1 MRGKKSPMIMGLIG
15 AMLLSTNAFAAVP
28 SDFSDF
34 PTDWSAPAMTHAV
47 QNGLLN
53 GSDGKILPKGLLTRA
68 QMATMVNRAFA
79 SSAKASLTSFTDMVP
94 GAWHYNEMAKAVQ
107 MGVFQGADG
116 KLSPD
121 DPITREQAFAVLARA
136 FGLADGRAAAL
147 NKFSD
152 GAQISSW
159 AKGAVAALVEQGYV
173 TGADGALNP
182 QSNITRAEFAQVMDA
197 LVAAYGDQGLKDQ
210 TVDGNLILRANG
222 TLENVTVKGDL
233 ILADGV
239 SAASLKNVT
248 VTGRLVVRGGTDG
261 VKLIKSTAKGGI
273 RLANPNGTP
282 KVTVDGK
289 AYIPTGLP
297 GSSNSGGGSPSGG
310 SSGGSSS
317 SSGGGSSSGGNSSTT
332 QGTIVKADKT
342 KVIATDAGTWLPLVF
357 ETGYNKG
364 NTTVTVDGKD
374 VTTYVTNV
382 TTEGTIAKLPLVGQP
397 GTVTLTSGGKTQTI
411 TIGTAPTSGSAVY
424 TGADY
429 LPDYYLGHTSLALW
443 DYYLTN
449 YDDEGNARVLP
460 KQTTFSTTPAKNE
473 HPSYSPVTKLNENN
487 TSGNVVIMFNYKNS
501 AAKDGDEEWF
511 DNIAD
516 TGALELVQ
524 YDQYKT
530 VLNNHLT
537 YTKDTTDHNG
547 KVGTLTIPFN
557 QDNFRN
563 NGRYYVRVAST
574 TADGKKSYALVPIH
588 VVNHDAPEFAVKE
601 TPESGRNLHFSV
613 KNMVYGIVDPIEEV
627 TLTKPDK
634 TTVTLNKIDDYFLF
648 SQDLFVLYNDTSAEN
663 GTNHL
668 DQKGT
673 YVLTI
678 KANGFQDATCKF
690 YVADGKEVETPV
702 TKAMRSYGIDVLSG
716 SSTSIGGSDSSSS
729 GGGYA
734 VSADLL
740 FDSDLLANALVL
752 EKVGAE
758 TSAASTVLDY
768 WKTSVIADSVFNT
781 GDTKYYTF
789 SNYISAVNTAQAE
802 GTMWIPFTSYHTD
815 AQATAS
821 QPRATKAVLEDGL
834 LGDLQDSSSSGKL
847 DYVKATVSSNQE
859 NSDVMLTFTGEKAED
874 YLNKIT
880 SQGLIYLNGDWR
892 ELDANYYTIKNNTIT
907 FQARCFKV
915 GSNTIQLKAAGYKV
929 QDVEVNYAKVNET
942 DLSLT
947 ATVDEETAGKVHI
960 VVNNSNGDFLK
971 NLKSITLTKGDEVD
985 VVLAKGVEGSNAV
998 YYVVAKDY
1006 KSVDLYNVT
1015 TPGQYTVNIKANYYE
1030 EAGLSAEFTVAGTV
1044 ELKPVPNAK
1053 PTGSISDN
1061 VYTLDFGNLG
1071 YNSWKSD
1078 ISVEVNGSSY
1088 KLNDFVYKLSMIN
1101 PDEFAWYDP
1110 SYNSSILNL
1119 GKSAFKN
1126 SGKNTVVI
1134 SASGYETLTLIVNG
1148 SDGSVV
1154 VNGGTTDP
1162 VTPPE
1167 TETKDAPTAAG
1178 VEKLD
1183 TDTYRVTFEGMDGT
1197 ALKAYLGNISSVKV
1211 GDNRYSK
1218 ASFWWNV
1225 NLSYKPDVVDSSSSI
1240 SDYDCLKLT
1249 TDGFS
1254 TEGNTVVTI
1263 KVDGYA
1269 DLIFTVSKEGKL
1281 VTDSNP
1287 GENPGG
1293 GNTGENPG
1301 GGEIAAP
1308 TVAPTIEYTQAT
1320 SGNYNSYYK
1329 LTFQGD
1335 DSAWINTITAVSV
1348 DGTSYT
1354 KKDSAG
1360 ELSFSQNYYLDA
1372 ENSIVGITLSSG
1384 TREVVFSVNEKTSL
1398 TLEISAP
1405 FLGTPSVTIKS
1416 TETPGSG
1423 ENGGSTGGNETPN
1436 PGAGENAVP
1445 TEVSIEKLTDT
1456 KSYRDYYALTF
1467 GSAYKEWV
1475 SSITAIKVGE
1485 TAYTKVDSTD
1495 ELNVQTYY
1503 LGDDGT
1509 MGIYLTGGF
1518 SDTTYQLTC
1527 ITEENT
1533 TITIVVVIPSLF
1545 SDTTL
1550 SATIQ

>member
-94 GAWHYNEMAKAVQ
+94 GVWHYDEMAKSVQ

-116 KLSPD
+116 KLSPN

-136 FGLADGRAAAL
+136 FGLADGKASSL
-147 NKFSD
+147 DKFSD
-152 GAQISSW
+152 GAQVSSW
-159 AKGAVAALVEQGYV
+159 ARGAVAALVEQGYV
-173 TGADGALNP
+173 SGADGALTP
-182 QSNITRAEFAQVMDA
+182 QSYITRAEFAQVMDA
-197 LVAAYGDQGLKDQ
+197 LVAAYGDQDLKDQ
-210 TVDGNLILRANG
+210 TVEGNLILRSNN

-261 VKLIKSTAKGGI
+261 VKLTKSTAKGGI
-273 RLANPNGTP
+273 QLANPNGTP
-282 KVTVDGK
+282 KLTVDGK
-289 AYIPTGLP
+289 AYAPNGTTNG
-297 GSSNSGGGSPSGG
+297 GASNSGGGSSSGG
-310 SSGGSSS
+310 SSGGSS

-357 ETGYNKG
+357 ETGYTKD
-364 NTTVTVDGKD
+364 NTTVTVDGQD
-374 VTTYVTNV
+374 VTAYVTNV
-382 TTEGTIAKLPLVGQP
+382 TTEGTVAKLPLVAEP
-397 GTVTLTSGGKTQTI
+397 GTVTLTSNGKTQTI
-411 TIGTAPTSGSAVY
+411 TIETAPTSGSAVY
-424 TGADY
+424 TEKTGY

-473 HPSYSPVTKLNENN
+473 HPSYSPVTKLNEDN

-501 AAKDGDEEWF
+501 AAKDGDKAWF
-511 DNIAD
+511 DNIAEE
-516 TGALELVQ
+516 GALELVQ

-537 YTKDTTDHNG
+537 YTKGTTDHNG
-547 KVGTLTIPFN
+547 TVGTLTIPFN
-557 QDNFRN
+557 QSNFTN

-574 TADGKKSYALVPIH
+574 TTDGKKSYALVPIH
-588 VVNHDAPEFAVKE
+588 VVNHDAPVFAVKE
-601 TPESGRNLHFSV
+601 TAESGRNLHFSV
-613 KNMVYGIVDPIEEV
+613 KNMVYGITDPIEEV

-634 TTVTLNKIDDYFLF
+634 KTVTLNKIDDYFLF
-648 SQDLFVLYNDTSAEN
+648 SQDLFVLYNDTTAEN

-716 SSTSIGGSDSSSS
+716 SSTSIGGGDSSSS

-768 WKTSVIADSVFNT
+768 WKSHTISDAVFNK
-781 GDTKYYTF
+781 GDTNYYPIGA
-789 SNYISAVNTAQAE
+789 YISAVNKAQTK
-802 GTMWIPFTSYHTD
+802 GTMWLSFASYRTD

-834 LGDLQDSSSSGKL
+834 LGDLQDSSTSGKL
-847 DYVKATVSSNQE
+847 DFVEAVVSNNQQGKE
-859 NSDVMLTFTGEKAED
+859 VVLTFSGNDATAYLTKIKED
-874 YLNKIT
+874 
-880 SQGLIYLNGDWR
+880 GLVYLNGDWR
-892 ELDANYYTIKNNTIT
+892 ELGTDKYNVDLTDKTIT
-907 FQARCFKV
+907 FDANCFTMGK
-915 GSNTIQLKAAGYKV
+915 NTIRLKAAGYKV
-929 QDVEVNYAKVNET
+929 QDVEVNYTKVNET
-942 DLSLT
+942 GLSLD
-947 ATVDEETAGKVHI
+947 ATVDTETAGKVHI
-960 VVNNSNGDFLK
+960 VINGSNGDFLK
-971 NLKSITLTKGDEVD
+971 NLNAITLDDRNVW
-985 VVLAKGVEGSNAV
+985 LKGVSSADDV
-998 YYVVAKDY
+998 YYVVAEDY

-1015 TPGQYTVNIKANYYE
+1015 TPGRYTVNIKANYYE

-1134 SASGYETLTLIVNG
+1134 SASGYEPLTLIVNG

-1269 DLIFTVSKEGKL
+1269 DLIFTVSKDGKL
-1281 VTDSNP
+1281 VTDGDSSKLSPPAVSSAEKKKESFGDNYTRISFVGDDSTIATYLALIETNHVTVNGEAIEKTSSFWNSTKKFKLSNHP
-1287 GENPGG
+1287 TYGG
-1293 GNTGENPG
+1293 KNIYLDITEDSFS
-1301 GGEIAAP
+1301 
-1308 TVAPTIEYTQAT
+1308 T
-1320 SGNYNSYYK
+1320 SGNS
-1329 LTFQGD
+1329 TVV
-1335 DSAWINTITAVSV
+1335 ISV
-1348 DGTSYT
+1348 DGYN
-1354 KKDSAG
+1354 D
-1360 ELSFSQNYYLDA
+1360 LSFTIDA
-1372 ENSIVGITLSSG
+1372 QGNL
-1384 TREVVFSVNEKTSL
+1384 
-1398 TLEISAP
+1398 
-1405 FLGTPSVTIKS
+1405 VT
-1416 TETPGSG
+1416 E
-1423 ENGGSTGGNETPN
+1423 
-1436 PGAGENAVP
+1436 
-1445 TEVSIEKLTDT
+1445 
-1456 KSYRDYYALTF
+1456 
-1467 GSAYKEWV
+1467 
-1475 SSITAIKVGE
+1475 
-1485 TAYTKVDSTD
+1485 
-1495 ELNVQTYY
+1495 
-1503 LGDDGT
+1503 
-1509 MGIYLTGGF
+1509 
-1518 SDTTYQLTC
+1518 
-1527 ITEENT
+1527 
-1533 TITIVVVIPSLF
+1533 
-1545 SDTTL
+1545 
-1550 SATIQ
+1550 

>member
-79 SSAKASLTSFTDMVP
+79 SSAKASLTGFTDMVP
-94 GAWHYNEMAKAVQ
+94 GVWHYDEMAKAVR
-107 MGVFQGADG
+107 MGAFQGADG
-116 KLSPD
+116 KLSPN

-136 FGLADGRAAAL
+136 FGLADGKASSL
-147 NKFSD
+147 DKFSD
-152 GAQISSW
+152 GTQVSSW
-159 AKGAVAALVEQGYV
+159 ARGAVAALVEQGYV

-182 QSNITRAEFAQVMDA
+182 QSYITRAEFAQVMDA
-197 LVAAYGDQGLKDQ
+197 LVAAYGDQDLKDQ
-210 TVDGNLILRANG
+210 TVEGNLILRTNS

-261 VKLIKSTAKGGI
+261 VKLTKSTAKGGI
-273 RLANPNGTP
+273 QLANPNGTP

-289 AYIPTGLP
+289 AYNPNGTTNG
-297 GSSNSGGGSPSGG
+297 GASNSGGGSSSGG
-310 SSGGSSS
+310 SSGGGS
-317 SSGGGSSSGGNSSTT
+317 SSGGSSSSGGNSSTT
-332 QGTIVKADKT
+332 QGAIVDAEKAKKT
-342 KVIATDAGTWLPLVF
+342 IATDAGTWLPLVF
-357 ETGYNKG
+357 QDGYTSEG
-364 NTTVTVDGKD
+364 TTVTVDGQD
-374 VTTYVTNV
+374 VTKYVTNV
-382 TTEGTIAKLPLVGQP
+382 TTEGTVAKLPLVAQP
-397 GTVTLTSGGKTQTI
+397 GTVTVTSNGKTQTI
-411 TIGTAPTSGSAVY
+411 TIGTAPADGKSAVY
-424 TGADY
+424 QEKTGY

-449 YDDEGNARVLP
+449 YDDQGNARVLP

-473 HPSYSPVTKLNENN
+473 HPSYSPVTKLNEDN
-487 TSGNVVIMFNYKNS
+487 TSGNVVIMFNYTNS
-501 AAKDGDEEWF
+501 AAKDGDKAWF
-511 DNIAD
+511 DNIAEK
-516 TGALELVQ
+516 GALELVQ

-537 YTKDTTDHNG
+537 YTKGTTNHG
-547 KVGTLTIPFN
+547 GTVGTLTIPFN
-557 QDNFRN
+557 QDNFRT

-574 TADGKKSYALVPIH
+574 TTDGKKSYALVPIH
-588 VVNHDAPEFAVKE
+588 VVNHDAPVFAVKE

-613 KNMVYGIVDPIEEV
+613 KNMVYGITDPIEEV

-648 SQDLFVLYNDTSAEN
+648 SQDLFVLYNDTTATN
-663 GTNHL
+663 GKNHL

-673 YVLTI
+673 YVLTV
-678 KANGFQDATCKF
+678 KATGFQDAVCTF
-690 YVADGKEVETPV
+690 NVNDGEEVETPAA
-702 TKAMRSYGIDVLSG
+702 KAMRSYGIDVISG
-716 SSTSIGGSDSSSS
+716 ASTNIGGSDSSSS

-789 SNYISAVNTAQAE
+789 SNYISEVNKAQTK
-802 GTMWIPFTSYHTD
+802 GTMWLSFASYRTD

-834 LGDLQDSSSSGKL
+834 LGDLQDSSTSGKL
-847 DYVKATVSSNQE
+847 DFVEAVVSNNQQGK
-859 NSDVMLTFTGEKAED
+859 DVVLTFSGDDATAYLSKIKED
-874 YLNKIT
+874 
-880 SQGLIYLNGDWR
+880 GLVYLNGDWR
-892 ELDANYYTIKNNTIT
+892 ELGTDKYNVNLTYKTIT
-907 FQARCFKV
+907 FDANCFTIGK
-915 GSNTIQLKAAGYKV
+915 NTIRLKSAGYTV
-929 QDVEVNYAKVNET
+929 QDVEVNYTKVNET

-947 ATVDEETAGKVHI
+947 ATVDTETAGKVHI
-960 VVNNSNGDFLK
+960 VINGSKGDFLK
-971 NLKSITLTKGDEVD
+971 NLNSITLGERNVWP
-985 VVLAKGVEGSNAV
+985 KGVSSADDV
-998 YYVVAKDY
+998 YYVVAEDY

-1044 ELKPVPNAK
+1044 ALKPVPNAK

-1088 KLNDFVYKLSMIN
+1088 KLNNFVYQLSMIKS
-1101 PDEFAWYDP
+1101 DEFAWYDP

-1126 SGKNTVVI
+1126 SGENTVVI

-1225 NLSYKPDVVDSSSSI
+1225 KLSYKPDVVDSSSSI

-1269 DLIFTVSKEGKL
+1269 DLIFTVSKDGKL
-1281 VTDSNP
+1281 VTDGDSSKLSPPAVSSAEKKKESFGDNYTRISFVGDDSTIATYLALIETNHVTVNGEASEKTSSFWNSTKKFKLSNHP
-1287 GENPGG
+1287 TYGG
-1293 GNTGENPG
+1293 KNIYLDITEDSFS
-1301 GGEIAAP
+1301 
-1308 TVAPTIEYTQAT
+1308 T
-1320 SGNYNSYYK
+1320 SGNS
-1329 LTFQGD
+1329 TVV
-1335 DSAWINTITAVSV
+1335 ISV
-1348 DGTSYT
+1348 DGYN
-1354 KKDSAG
+1354 D
-1360 ELSFSQNYYLDA
+1360 LSFTIDA
-1372 ENSIVGITLSSG
+1372 QGNL
-1384 TREVVFSVNEKTSL
+1384 
-1398 TLEISAP
+1398 
-1405 FLGTPSVTIKS
+1405 VT
-1416 TETPGSG
+1416 E
-1423 ENGGSTGGNETPN
+1423 
-1436 PGAGENAVP
+1436 
-1445 TEVSIEKLTDT
+1445 
-1456 KSYRDYYALTF
+1456 
-1467 GSAYKEWV
+1467 
-1475 SSITAIKVGE
+1475 
-1485 TAYTKVDSTD
+1485 
-1495 ELNVQTYY
+1495 
-1503 LGDDGT
+1503 
-1509 MGIYLTGGF
+1509 
-1518 SDTTYQLTC
+1518 
-1527 ITEENT
+1527 
-1533 TITIVVVIPSLF
+1533 
-1545 SDTTL
+1545 
-1550 SATIQ
+1550 

>member
-1 MRGKKSPMIMGLIG
+1 MIMGLIG
-15 AMLLSTNAFAAVP
+15 AMLLSTSAFAAVP

-68 QMATMVNRAFA
+68 QMATMINRAFA

-94 GAWHYNEMAKAVQ
+94 GVWHYDEMAKSVQ
-107 MGVFQGADG
+107 MGAFQGADG
-116 KLSPD
+116 KLNPN

-136 FGLADGRAAAL
+136 FGLADGKASSL
-147 NKFSD
+147 DKFSD
-152 GAQISSW
+152 GAQVSSW
-159 AKGAVAALVEQGYV
+159 ARGAVAALVEQGYV

-182 QSNITRAEFAQVMDA
+182 QSYITRAEFAQVMDA
-197 LVAAYGDQGLKDQ
+197 LVAAYADQDMKDQ
-210 TVDGNLILRANG
+210 TVEGNLILRTNS

-261 VKLIKSTAKGGI
+261 VKLTKSTAKGGI
-273 RLANPNGTP
+273 QLANPNGTP
-282 KVTVDGK
+282 KLTIDGK
-289 AYIPTGLP
+289 AYDPNSTTNG
-297 GSSNSGGGSPSGG
+297 GASNSGGGSSSGG

-317 SSGGGSSSGGNSSTT
+317 SSGGGSSSGGNSST

-342 KVIATDAGTWLPLVF
+342 KVITTDAGTWLPLVF
-357 ETGYNKG
+357 ETGYTKD
-364 NTTVTVDGKD
+364 NTTVTVDGQN
-374 VTTYVTNV
+374 VTAYVTNV

-397 GTVTLTSGGKTQTI
+397 GTVTLTSNGKTQTI

-473 HPSYSPVTKLNENN
+473 HPSYSPVTKLNEDN

-501 AAKDGDEEWF
+501 AAKDGDEAWF

-537 YTKDTTDHNG
+537 YTKGTTDHNG
-547 KVGTLTIPFN
+547 TVGTLTIPFN

-574 TADGKKSYALVPIH
+574 TTDGKKSYALVPIH
-588 VVNHDAPEFAVKE
+588 VVNHDAPTFAVQE
-601 TPESGRNLHFSV
+601 TPASGRNLHFSV
-613 KNMVYGIVDPIEEV
+613 KNMVYGITDPIEEV

-634 TTVTLNKIDDYFLF
+634 TKVTLNKIDDYYLI
-648 SQDLFVLYNDTSAEN
+648 SQNLFVLYNDTTATN
-663 GTNHL
+663 GKNHL
-668 DQKGT
+668 DQKGV
-673 YVLTI
+673 YVLTV
-678 KANGFQDATCKF
+678 KANGFQDAVCTF
-690 YVADGKEVETPV
+690 NVNDGKEVETPAA
-702 TKAMRSYGIDVLSG
+702 KAMRSYGIDVISG
-716 SSTSIGGSDSSSS
+716 ASTNIGGSDSSSS

-734 VSADLL
+734 ISADLL

-768 WKTSVIADSVFNT
+768 WKSHVVSDAVFDK
-781 GDTKYYTF
+781 GDTHYYPIGA
-789 SNYISAVNTAQAE
+789 YISAVNTAQTK
-802 GTMWIPFTSYHTD
+802 GTMWIPFASYRTD

-834 LGDLQDSSSSGKL
+834 LGDILDSDVSGKL
-847 DYVKATVSSNQE
+847 DYVKATVSGNQE

-874 YLNKIT
+874 YLNKIA

-985 VVLAKGVEGSNAV
+985 VVWAKDVEGSDAV
-998 YYVVAKDY
+998 YYVVADNY
-1006 KSVDLYNVT
+1006 KSVDLYNVK
-1015 TPGQYTVNIKANYYE
+1015 PGTYTVSIEANYYE
-1030 EAGLSAEFTVAGTV
+1030 SALTANFTVASSGDV
-1044 ELKPVPNAK
+1044 ELKPVPDSEPDVSRATNK
-1053 PTGSISDN
+1053 NYQLTFSTDDS
-1061 VYTLDFGNLG
+1061 
-1071 YNSWKSD
+1071 SWRDSTT
-1078 ISVEVNGSSY
+1078 ITVNGVSY
-1088 KLNDFVYKLSMIN
+1088 
-1101 PDEFAWYDP
+1101 
-1110 SYNSSILNL
+1110 
-1119 GKSAFKN
+1119 GKASGTVSENQFKWVMGGYGYYLELDKTAFHTDTV
-1126 SGKNTVVI
+1126 STVVI
-1134 SASGYETLTLIVNG
+1134 TADGYQPLTLKIKSDGTLDYGENKAAPTVSTIQSETKENYYPGNITYYKVTLTPGEGYTAQEYLNRASKFTVTVGSKTYQWKTSLSSSWDNNGFTVMDGTLALAKDDGFSSTGNTTVTVEVPGYETLTF
-1148 SDGSVV
+1148 V
-1154 VNGGTTDP
+1154 VN
-1162 VTPPE
+1162 
-1167 TETKDAPTAAG
+1167 KD
-1178 VEKLD
+1178 
-1183 TDTYRVTFEGMDGT
+1183 
-1197 ALKAYLGNISSVKV
+1197 GN
-1211 GDNRYSK
+1211 
-1218 ASFWWNV
+1218 
-1225 NLSYKPDVVDSSSSI
+1225 
-1240 SDYDCLKLT
+1240 
-1249 TDGFS
+1249 
-1254 TEGNTVVTI
+1254 
-1263 KVDGYA
+1263 
-1269 DLIFTVSKEGKL
+1269 L
-1281 VTDSNP
+1281 VTGGNP

-1301 GGEIAAP
+1301 EGEIVAP

-1354 KKDSAG
+1354 KKDSSG

-1372 ENSIVGITLSSG
+1372 ENSIVGITLSSD
-1384 TREVVFSVNEKTSL
+1384 THEVVFSVNEKTSL

-1416 TETPGSG
+1416 TEAPGSG

>member
-94 GAWHYNEMAKAVQ
+94 GVWHYDEMAKSVR

-116 KLSPD
+116 KLSPN

-136 FGLADGRAAAL
+136 FGLADGKASSL
-147 NKFSD
+147 DKFSD
-152 GAQISSW
+152 GAQVSSW
-159 AKGAVAALVEQGYV
+159 ARGAVAALVEQGYV

-182 QSNITRAEFAQVMDA
+182 KSYITRAEFAQVMDA
-197 LVAAYGDQGLKDQ
+197 LVAAYGDQDLKDQ
-210 TVDGNLILRANG
+210 TVEGNLILRSNS

-261 VKLIKSTAKGGI
+261 VKLTKSTAKDGI
-273 RLANPNGTP
+273 QLANPNGTP
-282 KVTVDGK
+282 KLTIDGK
-289 AYIPTGLP
+289 AYAPNGTTNG
-297 GSSNSGGGSPSGG
+297 GASNSGGGSSSGG
-310 SSGGSSS
+310 SSGGGSS

-342 KVIATDAGTWLPLVF
+342 KVITTDAGTWLPLVF
-357 ETGYNKG
+357 ETGYTKD
-364 NTTVTVDGKD
+364 NTTVTVDGQN
-374 VTTYVTNV
+374 VTAYVTNV
-382 TTEGTIAKLPLVGQP
+382 TTEGTIAKLPLVAQP
-397 GTVTLTSGGKTQTI
+397 GTVTLTSNGKTQTI

-473 HPSYSPVTKLNENN
+473 HPSYSPVTKLNEDN

-511 DNIAD
+511 NNIAD

-524 YDQYKT
+524 YDQYKK

-537 YTKDTTDHNG
+537 YTKGTTDHNG
-547 KVGTLTIPFN
+547 TVGTLTIPFN
-557 QDNFRN
+557 QSNFTN

-574 TADGKKSYALVPIH
+574 TTDGKKSYALVPIH
-588 VVNHDAPEFAVKE
+588 VVNHDAPVFAVKE

-613 KNMVYGIVDPIEEV
+613 KNMVYGITDPIEEV

-634 TTVTLNKIDDYFLF
+634 KTVTLNKIDDYFLF
-648 SQDLFVLYNDTSAEN
+648 SQDLFVLYNDTTAEN

-668 DQKGT
+668 NQKGT
-673 YVLTI
+673 YVLTV

-702 TKAMRSYGIDVLSG
+702 TKAMRSYSIDVLSG
-716 SSTSIGGSDSSSS
+716 SSTSI

-789 SNYISAVNTAQAE
+789 RNYISAVNTAQAE
-802 GTMWIPFTSYHTD
+802 GTMWIPFTSYRAD

-834 LGDLQDSSSSGKL
+834 LGDLQDSSTSGKL
-847 DYVKATVSSNQE
+847 DFVEAVVSNNQQGK
-859 NSDVMLTFTGEKAED
+859 NVVLTFSGNDATAYLTKIKED
-874 YLNKIT
+874 
-880 SQGLIYLNGDWR
+880 GLVYLNGDWR
-892 ELDANYYTIKNNTIT
+892 ELGTDKYNVNLTYKTIT
-907 FQARCFKV
+907 FDANCFTIGK
-915 GSNTIQLKAAGYKV
+915 NTIRLKAAGYKV
-929 QDVEVNYAKVNET
+929 QDVEVNYTKVNET
-942 DLSLT
+942 GLSLD
-947 ATVDEETAGKVHI
+947 ATVDTETAGKVHI
-960 VVNNSNGDFLK
+960 VINGSNGDFLK
-971 NLKSITLTKGDEVD
+971 NLNAITLDDRNVW
-985 VVLAKGVEGSNAV
+985 LKGVSSADDV
-998 YYVVAKDY
+998 YYVVAEDY

-1015 TPGQYTVNIKANYYE
+1015 TPGQYTVNIKADYYD
-1030 EAGLSAEFTVAGTV
+1030 EAGLSAGFTVAGTV

-1088 KLNDFVYKLSMIN
+1088 KLNNFVYQLSMIKS
-1101 PDEFAWYDP
+1101 DEFAWYDP

-1126 SGKNTVVI
+1126 SGENTVVI
-1134 SASGYETLTLIVNG
+1134 SASGYQTLTLIVNG

-1183 TDTYRVTFEGMDGT
+1183 TDTYRVTFEGMDST

-1225 NLSYKPDVVDSSSSI
+1225 KLSYKPDVVDSSSSI

-1269 DLIFTVSKEGKL
+1269 DLIFTVSKDGKL
-1281 VTDSNP
+1281 VTDGDSSKLSPPAVSSAEKKKESFGDNYTRISFVGDDSTIATYLALIETNHVTVNGEAIEKTSSFWNSTKKFKLSNHP
-1287 GENPGG
+1287 TYGG
-1293 GNTGENPG
+1293 KNIYLDITEDSFS
-1301 GGEIAAP
+1301 
-1308 TVAPTIEYTQAT
+1308 T
-1320 SGNYNSYYK
+1320 SGNS
-1329 LTFQGD
+1329 TVV
-1335 DSAWINTITAVSV
+1335 ISV
-1348 DGTSYT
+1348 DGYN
-1354 KKDSAG
+1354 D
-1360 ELSFSQNYYLDA
+1360 LSFTIDA
-1372 ENSIVGITLSSG
+1372 QGNL
-1384 TREVVFSVNEKTSL
+1384 
-1398 TLEISAP
+1398 
-1405 FLGTPSVTIKS
+1405 VT
-1416 TETPGSG
+1416 E
-1423 ENGGSTGGNETPN
+1423 
-1436 PGAGENAVP
+1436 
-1445 TEVSIEKLTDT
+1445 
-1456 KSYRDYYALTF
+1456 
-1467 GSAYKEWV
+1467 
-1475 SSITAIKVGE
+1475 
-1485 TAYTKVDSTD
+1485 
-1495 ELNVQTYY
+1495 
-1503 LGDDGT
+1503 
-1509 MGIYLTGGF
+1509 
-1518 SDTTYQLTC
+1518 
-1527 ITEENT
+1527 
-1533 TITIVVVIPSLF
+1533 
-1545 SDTTL
+1545 
-1550 SATIQ
+1550 

>member
-94 GAWHYNEMAKAVQ
+94 GVWHYDEMAKSVQ

-116 KLSPD
+116 KLNPN

-136 FGLADGRAAAL
+136 FGLADGKASSL
-147 NKFSD
+147 DKFSD
-152 GAQISSW
+152 GAQVSSW

-173 TGADGALNP
+173 TGANGALNP
-182 QSNITRAEFAQVMDA
+182 QSYITRAEFAQVMDA
-197 LVAAYGDQGLKDQ
+197 LVAAYGDQDLKDQ
-210 TVDGNLILRANG
+210 TVEGNLILRTNS

-239 SAASLKNVT
+239 SAARLKNVT

-261 VKLIKSTAKGGI
+261 VKLTKSTAKGGI
-273 RLANPNGTP
+273 QLANPNGTP

-289 AYIPTGLP
+289 AYIPTGIP
-297 GSSNSGGGSPSGG
+297 GGSNSGGGS
-310 SSGGSSS
+310 SSGG

-332 QGTIVKADKT
+332 QDTIVKANKT
-342 KVIATDAGTWLPLVF
+342 EVIATDAGTWLPLVF
-357 ETGYNKG
+357 KTGYTKD

-382 TTEGTIAKLPLVGQP
+382 TTEGTIAKLPLVAKP

-473 HPSYSPVTKLNENN
+473 HPSYSPVAKLDENDA
-487 TSGNVVIMFNYKNS
+487 GNVIIMFNYENS
-501 AAKDGDEEWF
+501 AAKDGDKAWF
-511 DNIAD
+511 DGIAKE
-516 TGALELVQ
+516 GALELVQ

-537 YTKDTTDHNG
+537 YTKGTTNHG
-547 KVGTLTIPFN
+547 GTVGTLTIPFN
-557 QDNFRN
+557 QDNFRT

-574 TADGKKSYALVPIH
+574 TTDGKKSYALVPIH
-588 VVNHDAPEFAVKE
+588 VVNHDAPVFAVKE

-613 KNMVYGIVDPIEEV
+613 KNMVYGITDPIEEV

-648 SQDLFVLYNDTSAEN
+648 SQDLFVLYNDTTATN
-663 GTNHL
+663 GKNHL

-673 YVLTI
+673 YVLTV
-678 KANGFQDATCKF
+678 KATGFQDAVCTF
-690 YVADGKEVETPV
+690 NVNDGEEVETPAA
-702 TKAMRSYGIDVLSG
+702 KAMRSYGIDVISG
-716 SSTSIGGSDSSSS
+716 ASTNIGGSDSSSS

-789 SNYISAVNTAQAE
+789 SNYISEVNKAQTK
-802 GTMWIPFTSYHTD
+802 GTMWLSFASYRTD

-834 LGDLQDSSSSGKL
+834 LGDLQDSSISGKL
-847 DYVKATVSSNQE
+847 DAITPTITGNTQG
-859 NSDVMLTFTGEKAED
+859 SDVVLTFTGDNAEA
-874 YLNKIT
+874 YLTKI
-880 SQGLIYLNGDWR
+880 QNVYLNGDWR
-892 ELDANYYTIKNNTIT
+892 ELGKDRYTVDLEHKTIT
-907 FQARCFKV
+907 FQAKCFAIGK
-915 GSNTIQLKAAGYKV
+915 NTIRFKSAGYKV
-929 QDVEVNYAKVNET
+929 QDVTVNYAKVNET

-947 ATVDEETAGKVHI
+947 ATVDENTAGKVHI
-960 VVNNSNGDFLK
+960 EITNSDGDFLK
-971 NLKSITLTKGDEVD
+971 NLKSITLTKDGETDTVWT
-985 VVLAKGVEGSNAV
+985 KGAEGSDAV
-998 YYVVAKDY
+998 YYVLAADH

-1015 TPGQYTVNIKANYYE
+1015 TPGQYTVNIKANYYD

-1088 KLNDFVYKLSMIN
+1088 KLNNFVYQLSMIKS
-1101 PDEFAWYDP
+1101 DEFAWYDP

-1126 SGKNTVVI
+1126 SGENTVVI
-1134 SASGYETLTLIVNG
+1134 SASGYKTLTLIVNG

-1167 TETKDAPTAAG
+1167 TETKDAPTVAG

-1183 TDTYRVTFEGMDGT
+1183 RDTYRVTFEGMDST

-1225 NLSYKPDVVDSSSSI
+1225 ELSYKPDVVDSSSSI

-1269 DLIFTVSKEGKL
+1269 DLIFTVSKDGKL
-1281 VTDSNP
+1281 VTDGDSSKLSPPAVSSAEKKKESFGDNYTRISFVGDDSTIATYLALIETNHVTVNGEAIEKTSSFWNSTKKFKLSNHP
-1287 GENPGG
+1287 TYGG
-1293 GNTGENPG
+1293 KNIYLDITEDSFS
-1301 GGEIAAP
+1301 
-1308 TVAPTIEYTQAT
+1308 T
-1320 SGNYNSYYK
+1320 SGNS
-1329 LTFQGD
+1329 TVV
-1335 DSAWINTITAVSV
+1335 ISV
-1348 DGTSYT
+1348 DGYN
-1354 KKDSAG
+1354 D
-1360 ELSFSQNYYLDA
+1360 LSFTIDA
-1372 ENSIVGITLSSG
+1372 QGNL
-1384 TREVVFSVNEKTSL
+1384 
-1398 TLEISAP
+1398 
-1405 FLGTPSVTIKS
+1405 VT
-1416 TETPGSG
+1416 E
-1423 ENGGSTGGNETPN
+1423 
-1436 PGAGENAVP
+1436 
-1445 TEVSIEKLTDT
+1445 
-1456 KSYRDYYALTF
+1456 
-1467 GSAYKEWV
+1467 
-1475 SSITAIKVGE
+1475 
-1485 TAYTKVDSTD
+1485 
-1495 ELNVQTYY
+1495 
-1503 LGDDGT
+1503 
-1509 MGIYLTGGF
+1509 
-1518 SDTTYQLTC
+1518 
-1527 ITEENT
+1527 
-1533 TITIVVVIPSLF
+1533 
-1545 SDTTL
+1545 
-1550 SATIQ
+1550 

>member
-1 MRGKKSPMIMGLIG
+1 MRGKKNPMIMGLIG

-94 GAWHYNEMAKAVQ
+94 GVWHYDEMAKSVQ
-107 MGVFQGADG
+107 MGAFQGADG
-116 KLSPD
+116 KLNPN

-136 FGLADGRAAAL
+136 FGLADGKASSL
-147 NKFSD
+147 DKFSD
-152 GAQISSW
+152 GAQVSSW
-159 AKGAVAALVEQGYV
+159 ARGAVAALVEQGYV

-182 QSNITRAEFAQVMDA
+182 QSYITRAEFAQVMDA
-197 LVAAYGDQGLKDQ
+197 LVAAYGDQDLKDQ
-210 TVDGNLILRANG
+210 TVEGNLILRTNS

-261 VKLIKSTAKGGI
+261 VKLTKSTAKGGI
-273 RLANPNGTP
+273 QLANPNGTP
-282 KVTVDGK
+282 KLTIDGK
-289 AYIPTGLP
+289 AYDPNGTTNG
-297 GSSNSGGGSPSGG
+297 GASNSGGGSSSGG
-310 SSGGSSS
+310 SSGGSS

-342 KVIATDAGTWLPLVF
+342 KVITTDAGTWLPLVF

-397 GTVTLTSGGKTQTI
+397 GTVTLTSNGKTQTI

-424 TGADY
+424 TEKTGY

-473 HPSYSPVTKLNENN
+473 HPSYSPVTKLNEDN

-511 DNIAD
+511 NNIAD

-524 YDQYKT
+524 YDQYKK

-537 YTKDTTDHNG
+537 YTKGTTDHNG
-547 KVGTLTIPFN
+547 TVGTLTIPFN
-557 QDNFRN
+557 QSNFTN

-574 TADGKKSYALVPIH
+574 TTDGKKSYALVPIH
-588 VVNHDAPEFAVKE
+588 VVNHDAPVFAVKE

-613 KNMVYGIVDPIEEV
+613 KNMVYGITDPIEEV

-634 TTVTLNKIDDYFLF
+634 KTVTLNKIDDYFLF
-648 SQDLFVLYNDTSAEN
+648 SQDLFVLYNDTTAEN

-702 TKAMRSYGIDVLSG
+702 TKAMRSYGIDVISG
-716 SSTSIGGSDSSSS
+716 ASTNIGGSDSSSS

-789 SNYISAVNTAQAE
+789 SNYISAVTTARAE
-802 GTMWIPFTSYHTD
+802 GTMWLSFASYRTD

-834 LGDLQDSSSSGKL
+834 LGDLQDSSISGKL
-847 DYVKATVSSNQE
+847 DFVKAVVSNNQQGKE
-859 NSDVMLTFTGEKAED
+859 VVLTFSGNDATAYLTKIKED
-874 YLNKIT
+874 
-880 SQGLIYLNGDWR
+880 GLVYLNGDWR
-892 ELDANYYTIKNNTIT
+892 ELGTDKYNVNLTYKTIT
-907 FQARCFKV
+907 FDANCFTIGK
-915 GSNTIQLKAAGYKV
+915 NTIRLKAAGYKV
-929 QDVEVNYAKVNET
+929 QDVEVNYTKVNET
-942 DLSLT
+942 GLSLD
-947 ATVDEETAGKVHI
+947 ATVDTETAGKVHI
-960 VVNNSNGDFLK
+960 VINGSNGDFLK
-971 NLKSITLTKGDEVD
+971 NLNAITLDDRNVW
-985 VVLAKGVEGSNAV
+985 LKGVSSADDV
-998 YYVVAKDY
+998 YYVVAEDY

-1015 TPGQYTVNIKANYYE
+1015 TPGQYTVNIKADYYD
-1030 EAGLSAEFTVAGTV
+1030 EAGLSAGFTVAGTV

-1088 KLNDFVYKLSMIN
+1088 KLNNFVYQLSMIKS
-1101 PDEFAWYDP
+1101 DEFAWYDP

-1126 SGKNTVVI
+1126 SGENTVVI

-1225 NLSYKPDVVDSSSSI
+1225 KLSYKPDVVDSSSSI

-1269 DLIFTVSKEGKL
+1269 DLIFTVSKDGKL
-1281 VTDSNP
+1281 VTDGDSSKLSPPAVSSAEKKKESFGDNYTRISFVGDDSTIATYLALIETNHVTVNGEAIEKTSSFWNSTKKFKLSNHP
-1287 GENPGG
+1287 TYGG
-1293 GNTGENPG
+1293 KNIYLDITEDSFS
-1301 GGEIAAP
+1301 
-1308 TVAPTIEYTQAT
+1308 T
-1320 SGNYNSYYK
+1320 SGNS
-1329 LTFQGD
+1329 TVV
-1335 DSAWINTITAVSV
+1335 ISV
-1348 DGTSYT
+1348 DGYN
-1354 KKDSAG
+1354 D
-1360 ELSFSQNYYLDA
+1360 LSFTIDA
-1372 ENSIVGITLSSG
+1372 QGNL
-1384 TREVVFSVNEKTSL
+1384 
-1398 TLEISAP
+1398 
-1405 FLGTPSVTIKS
+1405 VT
-1416 TETPGSG
+1416 E
-1423 ENGGSTGGNETPN
+1423 
-1436 PGAGENAVP
+1436 
-1445 TEVSIEKLTDT
+1445 
-1456 KSYRDYYALTF
+1456 
-1467 GSAYKEWV
+1467 
-1475 SSITAIKVGE
+1475 
-1485 TAYTKVDSTD
+1485 
-1495 ELNVQTYY
+1495 
-1503 LGDDGT
+1503 
-1509 MGIYLTGGF
+1509 
-1518 SDTTYQLTC
+1518 
-1527 ITEENT
+1527 
-1533 TITIVVVIPSLF
+1533 
-1545 SDTTL
+1545 
-1550 SATIQ
+1550 

>member
-94 GAWHYNEMAKAVQ
+94 GVWHYDEMAKSVR

-116 KLSPD
+116 KLNPN

-136 FGLADGRAAAL
+136 FGLADGSAAAL

-152 GAQISSW
+152 GAQVSSW

-173 TGADGALNP
+173 SGADGALNP
-182 QSNITRAEFAQVMDA
+182 QSYITRAEFAQVMDA
-197 LVAAYGDQGLKDQ
+197 LVAAYSDQDLKDQ
-210 TVDGNLILRANG
+210 TVEGNLILRTNS

-261 VKLIKSTAKGGI
+261 VKLTKSTAKGGI
-273 RLANPNGTP
+273 QLANPNGTP

-289 AYIPTGLP
+289 AYNPNGTTNG
-297 GSSNSGGGSPSGG
+297 GASNSGGG
-310 SSGGSSS
+310 SS

-357 ETGYNKG
+357 ETGYTKD
-364 NTTVTVDGKD
+364 NTTVTADGQN
-374 VTTYVTNV
+374 VTAYVTNV
-382 TTEGTIAKLPLVGQP
+382 TTEGTIAKLPLVAQP
-397 GTVTLTSGGKTQTI
+397 GTVTLTSNGKTQTI

-473 HPSYSPVTKLNENN
+473 HPSYSPVTKLNEDN

-537 YTKDTTDHNG
+537 YTKGTTDHNG
-547 KVGTLTIPFN
+547 TVGTLTIPFN

-574 TADGKKSYALVPIH
+574 TTDGKKSYAMVPIH

-613 KNMVYGIVDPIEEV
+613 KNMVYGITDPIEEV

-648 SQDLFVLYNDTSAEN
+648 SQDLFVLYNDTTAEN

-668 DQKGT
+668 NQKGT

-834 LGDLQDSSSSGKL
+834 LGDIQDSSISGKL
-847 DYVKATVSSNQE
+847 DFVKAVVSNNQQGK
-859 NSDVMLTFTGEKAED
+859 NVVLTFSGNDATD
-874 YLNKIT
+874 YLTKIKED
-880 SQGLIYLNGDWR
+880 GLVYLNGDWR
-892 ELDANYYTIKNNTIT
+892 ELGTDKYNVDLTDKTIT
-907 FQARCFKV
+907 FNANCFTMGK
-915 GSNTIQLKAAGYKV
+915 NTIRLKAAGYKV
-929 QDVEVNYAKVNET
+929 QDVEVNYTKVNET
-942 DLSLT
+942 DLSLK
-947 ATVDEETAGKVHI
+947 ATVDTETAGKVHI
-960 VVNNSNGDFLK
+960 VINGSKGDFLK
-971 NLKSITLTKGDEVD
+971 NLNAITLGDRNVWP
-985 VVLAKGVEGSNAV
+985 KGVSSADDV
-998 YYVVAKDY
+998 YYVVAEDY
-1006 KSVDLYNVT
+1006 KSVDLYHVK
-1015 TPGQYTVNIKANYYE
+1015 PGTYTVSIKANYYE
-1030 EAGLSAEFTVAGTV
+1030 DALTTNFTVASSGDV
-1044 ELKPVPNAK
+1044 ALKPVPDSEPDVSKATNGNYQL
-1053 PTGSISDN
+1053 TFSSD
-1061 VYTLDFGNLG
+1061 D
-1071 YNSWKSD
+1071 NSWRNSTT
-1078 ISVEVNGSSY
+1078 ITVNDVSY
-1088 KLNDFVYKLSMIN
+1088 SKASGTVSENQFKWVMGGYGYYLELDKT
-1101 PDEFAWYDP
+1101 
-1110 SYNSSILNL
+1110 
-1119 GKSAFKN
+1119 AFHTDTV
-1126 SGKNTVVI
+1126 STVVI
-1134 SASGYETLTLIVNG
+1134 TADGYQPLTLKIKADGTLDYGENKAAPTVSTIQSETKENYYPGDITYYKVTLTPGEGYTAQEYLNRASKFTVTVGSKTYQWKTSLSSSWDNNGFTVMDGTLALAKDEGFSSTGNTTVTVEVPGYETLTFVMDK
-1148 SDGSVV
+1148 DGKLVPGGDS
-1154 VNGGTTDP
+1154 GTTDP
-1162 VTPPE
+1162 VDPSEPDATA
-1167 TETKDAPTAAG
+1167 APTVKG
-1178 VEKLD
+1178 LEDV
-1183 TDTYRVTFEGMDGT
+1183 TDWVTQYYRVSFEGMDKD
-1197 ALKAYLGNISSVKV
+1197 ALKAYLTKIKLVTVGSTTYTQSS
-1211 GDNRYSK
+1211 YSSTNAYK
-1218 ASFWWNV
+1218 LFATNTTYD
-1225 NLSYKPDVVDSSSSI
+1225 SYA
-1240 SDYDCLKLT
+1240 YDCLDLT
-1249 TDGFS
+1249 SNGFPTDA
-1254 TEGNTVVTI
+1254 VTRVAI
-1263 KVDGYA
+1263 EAEGYA
-1269 DLIFTVSKEGKL
+1269 TLTFDVKNGQL
-1281 VTDSNP
+1281 VTDSNA
-1287 GENPGG
+1287 GGSESGGNTSGGTEENPG
-1293 GNTGENPG
+1293 
-1301 GGEIAAP
+1301 
-1308 TVAPTIEYTQAT
+1308 T
-1320 SGNYNSYYK
+1320 SG
-1329 LTFQGD
+1329 
-1335 DSAWINTITAVSV
+1335 
-1348 DGTSYT
+1348 
-1354 KKDSAG
+1354 
-1360 ELSFSQNYYLDA
+1360 
-1372 ENSIVGITLSSG
+1372 
-1384 TREVVFSVNEKTSL
+1384 
-1398 TLEISAP
+1398 
-1405 FLGTPSVTIKS
+1405 VT
-1416 TETPGSG
+1416 
-1423 ENGGSTGGNETPN
+1423 
-1436 PGAGENAVP
+1436 VP
-1445 TEVSIEKLTDT
+1445 TEKPAIEKD
-1456 KSYRDYYALTF
+1456 SSGYHILTF
-1467 GSAYKEWV
+1467 KGSEAWV
-1475 SSITAIKVGE
+1475 GQITGIKVGSDLYKEE
-1485 TAYTKVDSTD
+1485 TSVYNLQSGRFVKDATHGIVYIQFPSNTFGNSDVDYNVVIAAGSNIDNLKLKVTIPS
-1495 ELNVQTYY
+1495 
-1503 LGDDGT
+1503 
-1509 MGIYLTGGF
+1509 GF
-1518 SDTTYQLTC
+1518 SGIPTV
-1527 ITEENT
+1527 E
-1533 TITIVVVIPSLF
+1533 IVN
-1545 SDTTL
+1545 D
-1550 SATIQ
+1550 

>member
-79 SSAKASLTSFTDMVP
+79 SSAKASLTGFTDMVP
-94 GAWHYNEMAKAVQ
+94 GVWHYDEMAKSVR
-107 MGVFQGADG
+107 MGAFQGADG
-116 KLSPD
+116 KLNPN

-136 FGLADGRAAAL
+136 FGLADGKASSL
-147 NKFSD
+147 DKFSD
-152 GAQISSW
+152 GVQVSSW
-159 AKGAVAALVEQGYV
+159 ARGAVAALVEQGYV
-173 TGADGALNP
+173 SGADGALNP
-182 QSNITRAEFAQVMDA
+182 QSYITRAEFAQVMDA
-197 LVAAYGDQGLKDQ
+197 LVAAYADQDLKDQ
-210 TVDGNLILRANG
+210 TVEGNLILRTNS

-261 VKLIKSTAKGGI
+261 VKLTKSTAKGGI

-289 AYIPTGLP
+289 AYVPTGLP
-297 GSSNSGGGSPSGG
+297 GSGSNSGGSSSGG

-342 KVIATDAGTWLPLVF
+342 KVITTDAGTWLPLVF
-357 ETGYNKG
+357 ETGYTKD
-364 NTTVTVDGKD
+364 NTTVTVDGQN
-374 VTTYVTNV
+374 VTAYVTNV
-382 TTEGTIAKLPLVGQP
+382 TTEGTIAKLPLVAQP
-397 GTVTLTSGGKTQTI
+397 GTVTLTSNGKTQTI

-460 KQTTFSTTPAKNE
+460 KQTTFSTTSAKNQ
-473 HPSYSPVTKLNENN
+473 HPSYSPVAVLNEGN
-487 TSGNVVIMFNYKNS
+487 TSGKVEIMFNYENS
-501 AAKDGDEEWF
+501 AAKDGDKAWF
-511 DNIAD
+511 DGIAEE
-516 TGALELVQ
+516 GALELVQ
-524 YDQYKT
+524 YDQYKS
-530 VLNNHLT
+530 VLNDHLT
-537 YTKDTTDHNG
+537 YTKETMNHGGT
-547 KVGTLTIPFN
+547 VGALTIPFN
-557 QDNFRN
+557 QDNFRT

-574 TADGKKSYALVPIH
+574 TTDGKKSYALVPIH
-588 VVNHDAPEFAVKE
+588 VVNHDAPTFAVKE

-613 KNMVYGIVDPIEEV
+613 KNMVYGITDPIEEV
-627 TLTKPDK
+627 ALTKPDK
-634 TTVTLNKIDDYFLF
+634 TMVTLNKIDDYYLI
-648 SQDLFVLYNDTSAEN
+648 SQNLFVLYNDTTATN
-663 GTNHL
+663 GKNHL

-673 YVLTI
+673 YVLTV
-678 KANGFQDATCKF
+678 KATGFQDAVCTF
-690 YVADGKEVETPV
+690 NVNDGEEVETPAA
-702 TKAMRSYGIDVLSG
+702 KAMRSYGIDVISG
-716 SSTSIGGSDSSSS
+716 ASTNIGGSDSSSS

-789 SNYISAVNTAQAE
+789 SNYISEVNKAQTK
-802 GTMWIPFTSYHTD
+802 GTMWLSFASYRTD

-834 LGDLQDSSSSGKL
+834 LGDLQDSSTSGKL
-847 DYVKATVSSNQE
+847 DFVKAVVSNNQQGK
-859 NSDVMLTFTGEKAED
+859 DVVLTFSSDDATD
-874 YLNKIT
+874 YLSKINED
-880 SQGLIYLNGDWR
+880 GLVYLNGDWR
-892 ELDANYYTIKNNTIT
+892 ELGTDKYNVNLTDKTIT
-907 FQARCFKV
+907 FDANCFTIGK
-915 GSNTIQLKAAGYKV
+915 NTIRLKSAGYKV
-929 QDVEVNYAKVNET
+929 QDVTFEYSKVNET
-942 DLSLT
+942 VTGLT
-947 ATVDEETAGKVHI
+947 VTQKNDVVHI
-960 VVNNSNGDFLK
+960 SVNGSDGDFLK
-971 NLKSITLTKGDEVD
+971 NLKSITLTKDGKDD
-985 VVLAKGVEGSNAV
+985 PVLAKGVEGSDAV
-998 YYVVAKDY
+998 YYVLAVDY

-1015 TPGQYTVNIKANYYE
+1015 APGQYTVNIKADYYN

-1044 ELKPVPNAK
+1044 ALKPVPNAK

-1088 KLNDFVYKLSMIN
+1088 KLNDFVYQLSMIKS
-1101 PDEFAWYDP
+1101 DEFAWYDP

-1126 SGKNTVVI
+1126 SGENTVVI

-1167 TETKDAPTAAG
+1167 TETKDAPTVAG

-1183 TDTYRVTFEGMDGT
+1183 TDTYRVTFEGMDST

-1225 NLSYKPDVVDSSSSI
+1225 KLSYKPDVVDSSSSI

-1263 KVDGYA
+1263 KVDGYT
-1269 DLIFTVSKEGKL
+1269 DLAFTVSKDGEL
-1281 VTDSNP
+1281 VTDGDSSKLSPPAVSSAEKKKESFGDNYTRISFVGDDSTIATYLALIETNHVTVNGEAIEKTSSFWNSTKKFKLSNHP
-1287 GENPGG
+1287 TYGG
-1293 GNTGENPG
+1293 KNIYLDITEDSFS
-1301 GGEIAAP
+1301 
-1308 TVAPTIEYTQAT
+1308 T
-1320 SGNYNSYYK
+1320 SGNS
-1329 LTFQGD
+1329 TVV
-1335 DSAWINTITAVSV
+1335 ISV
-1348 DGTSYT
+1348 DGYN
-1354 KKDSAG
+1354 D
-1360 ELSFSQNYYLDA
+1360 LSFTIDA
-1372 ENSIVGITLSSG
+1372 QGNL
-1384 TREVVFSVNEKTSL
+1384 
-1398 TLEISAP
+1398 
-1405 FLGTPSVTIKS
+1405 VT
-1416 TETPGSG
+1416 E
-1423 ENGGSTGGNETPN
+1423 
-1436 PGAGENAVP
+1436 
-1445 TEVSIEKLTDT
+1445 
-1456 KSYRDYYALTF
+1456 
-1467 GSAYKEWV
+1467 
-1475 SSITAIKVGE
+1475 
-1485 TAYTKVDSTD
+1485 
-1495 ELNVQTYY
+1495 
-1503 LGDDGT
+1503 
-1509 MGIYLTGGF
+1509 
-1518 SDTTYQLTC
+1518 
-1527 ITEENT
+1527 
-1533 TITIVVVIPSLF
+1533 
-1545 SDTTL
+1545 
-1550 SATIQ
+1550 

>member
-1 MRGKKSPMIMGLIG
+1 MIMGLIG

-79 SSAKASLTSFTDMVP
+79 SSAKASLTGFTDMLP
-94 GAWHYNEMAKAVQ
+94 GVWHYDEMAKAVQ

-116 KLSPD
+116 KLSPN

-136 FGLADGRAAAL
+136 FGLADGKASSL
-147 NKFSD
+147 DKFSD
-152 GAQISSW
+152 GTQVSSW
-159 AKGAVAALVEQGYV
+159 ARGAVAALVEQGYV

-182 QSNITRAEFAQVMDA
+182 QSYITRAEFAQVMDA
-197 LVAAYGDQGLKDQ
+197 LVAAYADQDLKDQ
-210 TVDGNLILRANG
+210 TVEGNLILRTNS

-261 VKLIKSTAKGGI
+261 VSLTKSTPKKGI
-273 RLANPNGTP
+273 QLANPNGTP

-289 AYIPTGLP
+289 AYAPNGTTNG
-297 GSSNSGGGSPSGG
+297 GASNSGGGSSSGG
-310 SSGGSSS
+310 SSGGGSS
-317 SSGGGSSSGGNSSTT
+317 SSGGGSSSGGNSST
-332 QGTIVKADKT
+332 QGTIVKANKT
-342 KVIATDAGTWLPLVF
+342 KVITTDAGTWLPLVF
-357 ETGYNKG
+357 ETGYTKD
-364 NTTVTVDGKD
+364 NTTVTVDGQD
-374 VTTYVTNV
+374 VTAYVTNV
-382 TTEGTIAKLPLVGQP
+382 TTEGTIAKLPLVAQP
-397 GTVTLTSGGKTQTI
+397 GTVTLTSNGKTQMI

-424 TGADY
+424 TEKTGY

-473 HPSYSPVTKLNENN
+473 HPSYSRVTVLDEGN
-487 TSGNVVIMFNYKNS
+487 TSGNVVIMFNYENS
-501 AAKDGDEEWF
+501 AAKDGDKAWF
-511 DNIAD
+511 DNIAKK
-516 TGALELVQ
+516 GALELVQ

-530 VLNNHLT
+530 VLNDHLT
-537 YTKDTTDHNG
+537 YTKGTTDHNG
-547 KVGTLTIPFN
+547 TVGTLTIPFG
-557 QDNFRN
+557 QDNFRT

-574 TADGKKSYALVPIH
+574 TTDDKKSYALVPIH

-613 KNMVYGIVDPIEEV
+613 KNMVYGITDPIEEV
-627 TLTKPDK
+627 TLTKPDQK
-634 TTVTLNKIDDYFLF
+634 TVTLNKIDDYYLI
-648 SQDLFVLYNDTSAEN
+648 SQNLFVLYNDTTATN
-663 GTNHL
+663 GKNHL

-673 YVLTI
+673 YVLTV
-678 KANGFQDATCKF
+678 KATGFQDAVCTF
-690 YVADGKEVETPV
+690 YVNDGEEVETPV
-702 TKAMRSYGIDVLSG
+702 TKAMRSYGIDVISG
-716 SSTSIGGSDSSSS
+716 ASTNIGGSDSSSS

-734 VSADLL
+734 ISADLL
-740 FDSDLLANALVL
+740 FDSDLLANSLVL

-768 WKTSVIADSVFNT
+768 WKINSVHDAVFNT
-781 GDTKYYTF
+781 GDTKYYPIGA
-789 SNYISAVNTAQAE
+789 YISAVNTAQTE
-802 GTMWIPFTSYHTD
+802 GTKWLPFASYRGT
-815 AQATAS
+815 AEATAN
-821 QPRATKAVLEDGL
+821 QPHATKAVLEDGL
-834 LGDLQDSSSSGKL
+834 LGDLQDSSTSGKL
-847 DYVKATVSSNQE
+847 DFVEAVVSNNQQGKK
-859 NSDVMLTFTGEKAED
+859 VVLTFSGDDATD
-874 YLNKIT
+874 YLSKINED
-880 SQGLIYLNGDWR
+880 GLVYLNGDWR
-892 ELDANYYTIKNNTIT
+892 ELGTDKYNVDLTDKTIT
-907 FQARCFKV
+907 FNANCFTIGK
-915 GSNTIQLKAAGYKV
+915 NTIRLKSAGYKV
-929 QDVEVNYAKVNET
+929 QDVEVKYTKVNET
-942 DLSLT
+942 DLSLK
-947 ATVDEETAGKVHI
+947 ATVDTETAGKVHI
-960 VVNNSNGDFLK
+960 VINGSNGDFLK
-971 NLKSITLTKGDEVD
+971 NLNAITLDDRNVW
-985 VVLAKGVEGSNAV
+985 LKGVSSADDV
-998 YYVVAKDY
+998 YYVVAEDY

-1015 TPGQYTVNIKANYYE
+1015 TPGRYTVNIKANYYE

-1134 SASGYETLTLIVNG
+1134 SASGYEPLTLIVNG

-1269 DLIFTVSKEGKL
+1269 DLIFTVSKDGKL
-1281 VTDSNP
+1281 VTDGDSSKLSPPAVSSAEKKKESFGDNYTRISFVGDDSTIATYLALIETNHVTVNGEAIEKTSSFWNSTKKFKLSNHP
-1287 GENPGG
+1287 TYGG
-1293 GNTGENPG
+1293 KNIYLDITEDSFS
-1301 GGEIAAP
+1301 
-1308 TVAPTIEYTQAT
+1308 T
-1320 SGNYNSYYK
+1320 SGNS
-1329 LTFQGD
+1329 TVV
-1335 DSAWINTITAVSV
+1335 ISV
-1348 DGTSYT
+1348 DGYN
-1354 KKDSAG
+1354 D
-1360 ELSFSQNYYLDA
+1360 LSFTIDA
-1372 ENSIVGITLSSG
+1372 QGNL
-1384 TREVVFSVNEKTSL
+1384 
-1398 TLEISAP
+1398 
-1405 FLGTPSVTIKS
+1405 VT
-1416 TETPGSG
+1416 E
-1423 ENGGSTGGNETPN
+1423 
-1436 PGAGENAVP
+1436 
-1445 TEVSIEKLTDT
+1445 
-1456 KSYRDYYALTF
+1456 
-1467 GSAYKEWV
+1467 
-1475 SSITAIKVGE
+1475 
-1485 TAYTKVDSTD
+1485 
-1495 ELNVQTYY
+1495 
-1503 LGDDGT
+1503 
-1509 MGIYLTGGF
+1509 
-1518 SDTTYQLTC
+1518 
-1527 ITEENT
+1527 
-1533 TITIVVVIPSLF
+1533 
-1545 SDTTL
+1545 
-1550 SATIQ
+1550 

>member
-79 SSAKASLTSFTDMVP
+79 SSAKASLTGFTDMIP
-94 GAWHYNEMAKAVQ
+94 GVWHYDEMAKSVQ
-107 MGVFQGADG
+107 MGVFQGANG
-116 KLSPD
+116 KLSPN

-136 FGLADGRAAAL
+136 FGLADGKASSL
-147 NKFSD
+147 DKFSD
-152 GAQISSW
+152 GTQVSSW
-159 AKGAVAALVEQGYV
+159 ARGAVAALVEQGYV
-173 TGADGALNP
+173 SGADGALNP
-182 QSNITRAEFAQVMDA
+182 QSYITRAEFAQVMDA
-197 LVAAYGDQGLKDQ
+197 LVAAYGDQDLKDQ
-210 TVDGNLILRANG
+210 TVEGNLILRTNS

-248 VTGRLVVRGGTDG
+248 VIGRLVVRGGTDG
-261 VKLIKSTAKGGI
+261 VKLTKSTAKGGI

-282 KVTVDGK
+282 KLTIDGK
-289 AYIPTGLP
+289 AYDPNGTTNG
-297 GSSNSGGGSPSGG
+297 GASNSGGGS
-310 SSGGSSS
+310 SSGG

-342 KVIATDAGTWLPLVF
+342 KVITTDAGTWLPLVF
-357 ETGYNKG
+357 ETGYTKD
-364 NTTVTVDGKD
+364 NTTVTVDGQN
-374 VTTYVTNV
+374 VTDYVTNV
-382 TTEGTIAKLPLVGQP
+382 TTEGTIAKLPLVAQP
-397 GTVTLTSGGKTQTI
+397 GTVTLTSNGKTQTI
-411 TIGTAPTSGSAVY
+411 TIGTAPTSGSTVY
-424 TGADY
+424 TEKTGY

-473 HPSYSPVTKLNENN
+473 HPSYSPVTKLNEDN

-501 AAKDGDEEWF
+501 AAKDGDKAWF
-511 DNIAD
+511 DNIAEE
-516 TGALELVQ
+516 GALELVQ

-537 YTKDTTDHNG
+537 YTKGTTDHNG
-547 KVGTLTIPFN
+547 TVGTLTIPFN
-557 QDNFRN
+557 QSNFTN

-574 TADGKKSYALVPIH
+574 TTDGKKSYALVPIH
-588 VVNHDAPEFAVKE
+588 VVNHDAPVFAVKE

-613 KNMVYGIVDPIEEV
+613 KNMVYGITDPIEEV

-634 TTVTLNKIDDYFLF
+634 TTVTLNKIDNYFLF
-648 SQDLFVLYNDTSAEN
+648 SQDLFVLYNDT
-663 GTNHL
+663 TNHL

-673 YVLTI
+673 YVLTV

-716 SSTSIGGSDSSSS
+716 SSTSIGGGDSSSS

-789 SNYISAVNTAQAE
+789 SNYISAVTTARAE
-802 GTMWIPFTSYHTD
+802 GTMWLSFASHRTD

-834 LGDLQDSSSSGKL
+834 LGDLQDSSISGKL
-847 DYVKATVSSNQE
+847 DFVKAVVSNNQQGKE
-859 NSDVMLTFTGEKAED
+859 VVLTFSGNDATAYLTKIKED
-874 YLNKIT
+874 
-880 SQGLIYLNGDWR
+880 GLVYLNGDWR
-892 ELDANYYTIKNNTIT
+892 ELGTDKYNVDLTDKTIT
-907 FQARCFKV
+907 FDANCFTMGK
-915 GSNTIQLKAAGYKV
+915 NTIRLKAAGYKV
-929 QDVEVNYAKVNET
+929 QDVEVNYTKVNET
-942 DLSLT
+942 GLSLD
-947 ATVDEETAGKVHI
+947 ATVDTETAGKVHI
-960 VVNNSNGDFLK
+960 VINGSNGDFLK
-971 NLKSITLTKGDEVD
+971 NLNAITLDDRNVWP
-985 VVLAKGVEGSNAV
+985 KGVSSADDV
-998 YYVVAKDY
+998 YYVVAEDY

-1030 EAGLSAEFTVAGTV
+1030 EAGLSKEFTVAGTV

-1088 KLNDFVYKLSMIN
+1088 KLNNFVYQLSMIKS
-1101 PDEFAWYDP
+1101 DEFAWYDP

-1126 SGKNTVVI
+1126 SGENTVVI

-1183 TDTYRVTFEGMDGT
+1183 TDTYRVTFEGMDST

-1225 NLSYKPDVVDSSSSI
+1225 KLSYKPDVVDSSSSI

-1269 DLIFTVSKEGKL
+1269 DLIFTVSKDGKL
-1281 VTDSNP
+1281 VTDGDSSKLSPPAVSSAEKKKESFGDNYTRISFVGDDSTIATYLALIETNHVTVNGEAIEKTSSFWNSTKKFKLSNHP
-1287 GENPGG
+1287 TYGG
-1293 GNTGENPG
+1293 KNIYLDITEDSFS
-1301 GGEIAAP
+1301 
-1308 TVAPTIEYTQAT
+1308 T
-1320 SGNYNSYYK
+1320 SGNS
-1329 LTFQGD
+1329 TVV
-1335 DSAWINTITAVSV
+1335 ISV
-1348 DGTSYT
+1348 DGYN
-1354 KKDSAG
+1354 D
-1360 ELSFSQNYYLDA
+1360 LSFTIDA
-1372 ENSIVGITLSSG
+1372 QGNL
-1384 TREVVFSVNEKTSL
+1384 
-1398 TLEISAP
+1398 
-1405 FLGTPSVTIKS
+1405 VT
-1416 TETPGSG
+1416 E
-1423 ENGGSTGGNETPN
+1423 
-1436 PGAGENAVP
+1436 
-1445 TEVSIEKLTDT
+1445 
-1456 KSYRDYYALTF
+1456 
-1467 GSAYKEWV
+1467 
-1475 SSITAIKVGE
+1475 
-1485 TAYTKVDSTD
+1485 
-1495 ELNVQTYY
+1495 
-1503 LGDDGT
+1503 
-1509 MGIYLTGGF
+1509 
-1518 SDTTYQLTC
+1518 
-1527 ITEENT
+1527 
-1533 TITIVVVIPSLF
+1533 
-1545 SDTTL
+1545 
-1550 SATIQ
+1550 

>member
-79 SSAKASLTSFTDMVP
+79 SSAKASLTGFTDMVP
-94 GAWHYNEMAKAVQ
+94 GVWHYDEMAKAVR
-107 MGVFQGADG
+107 MGVFQGANG
-116 KLSPD
+116 KLSPN

-136 FGLADGRAAAL
+136 FGLADGKASSL
-147 NKFSD
+147 DKFSD
-152 GAQISSW
+152 GAQVSSW

-173 TGADGALNP
+173 SGADGALNP
-182 QSNITRAEFAQVMDA
+182 QSYITRAEFAQVMDA
-197 LVAAYGDQGLKDQ
+197 LVAAYAGQDLKDQ
-210 TVDGNLILRANG
+210 TVEGNLILRTNS

-261 VKLIKSTAKGGI
+261 VSLTKSTPKKGI
-273 RLANPNGTP
+273 QLANPNGTP

-297 GSSNSGGGSPSGG
+297 GSGSNSGGSSSGG

-317 SSGGGSSSGGNSSTT
+317 SSGGGSSSGGNSSVT
-332 QGTIVKADKT
+332 QGTIVNADKAKT
-342 KVIATDAGTWLPLVF
+342 FTTDAGTWLPLVF
-357 ETGYNKG
+357 KTGYTKD

-382 TTEGTIAKLPLVGQP
+382 TTEGTIAKLPLVAKP

-411 TIGTAPTSGSAVY
+411 TIGTAPISGSAVY
-424 TGADY
+424 TGDDY

-473 HPSYSPVTKLNENN
+473 HPSYSPVTVLDEAGN
-487 TSGNVVIMFNYKNS
+487 GNVVIMFNYTNS
-501 AAKDGDEEWF
+501 AAQTGDKAWF
-511 DNIAD
+511 DGIAEN
-516 TGALELVQ
+516 GALQLVQ
-524 YDQYKT
+524 YDQYKK
-530 VLNNHLT
+530 VLNAHLT
-537 YTKDTTDHNG
+537 YNKGTTDHNG
-547 KVGTLTIPFN
+547 TVGTLTISFN
-557 QDNFRN
+557 QDNFRT

-574 TADGKKSYALVPIH
+574 TTDGKKSYALVPIH
-588 VVNHDAPEFAVKE
+588 VVNHDAPTFAVNE

-613 KNMVYGIVDPIEEV
+613 KNMVYGITDPIEEV

-648 SQDLFVLYNDTSAEN
+648 SQDLFVLYNDTTAEN

-702 TKAMRSYGIDVLSG
+702 TKAMRSYGIDVISG
-716 SSTSIGGSDSSSS
+716 ASTNIGGSDSSSS

-768 WKTSVIADSVFNT
+768 WKGHVVSDAVFDK
-781 GDTKYYTF
+781 GDTKYYPIGT
-789 SNYISAVNTAQAE
+789 YISAVNTAQTK
-802 GTMWIPFTSYHTD
+802 GTMWIPFTSYRTD

-985 VVLAKGVEGSNAV
+985 VVWAKDVEGSDAV
-998 YYVVAKDY
+998 YYVVADNY
-1006 KSVDLYNVT
+1006 KSVDLYNVK
-1015 TPGQYTVNIKANYYE
+1015 PGTYTVSIEANYYE
-1030 EAGLSAEFTVAGTV
+1030 SALTANFTVASSGDV
-1044 ELKPVPNAK
+1044 ELKPVPNEN
-1053 PTGSISDN
+1053 PTVSLSD
-1061 VYTLDFGNLG
+1061 T
-1071 YNSWKSD
+1071 
-1078 ISVEVNGSSY
+1078 IY
-1088 KLNDFVYKLSMIN
+1088 KLNFGSERATKDWQDKVTSVTVNGNEYTKCGTYGSLTSNGYKLGDITGYSSVELWIEGSAFTAVNKLVIQADGYETLTLKIN
-1101 PDEFAWYDP
+1101 KNGSLVTDGEVTPPATVTVPTEAPSVTKEDSFFSYYKLQFSDAAKAWLEKVNGITVNTKQYTKTTGSASS
-1110 SYNSSILNL
+1110 SYYSIDVDNAVINL
-1119 GKSAFKN
+1119 GDTFRD
-1126 SGKNTVVI
+1126 GLKNTVVI
-1134 SASGYETLTLIVNG
+1134 SADGCVDLKLKIESTDAGLTATIVNDNG
-1148 SDGSVV
+1148 S
-1154 VNGGTTDP
+1154 
-1162 VTPPE
+1162 
-1167 TETKDAPTAAG
+1167 TETKNVPQYTWSSYSLKFEPSDDVADYLDAVTEVKIGSKELRATTGDWAFSGYYAVNVKSNDCTIYFSSSDFSSEEAVVSIKAEGYADLTFKVKDGQLVTDNNSGEDSGTSGVTVPSTAPTISSD
-1178 VEKLD
+1178 VYIRTL
-1183 TDTYRVTFEGMDGT
+1183 TFEGYE
-1197 ALKAYLGNISSVKV
+1197 AWVEQIS
-1211 GDNRYSK
+1211 
-1218 ASFWWNV
+1218 A
-1225 NLSYKPDVVDSSSSI
+1225 
-1240 SDYDCLKLT
+1240 
-1249 TDGFS
+1249 
-1254 TEGNTVVTI
+1254 I
-1263 KVDGYA
+1263 KVDGTSCTKA
-1269 DLIFTVSKEGKL
+1269 TSVNNLNDKNQFA
-1281 VTDSNP
+1281 TDSER
-1287 GENPGG
+1287 G
-1293 GNTGENPG
+1293 
-1301 GGEIAAP
+1301 I
-1308 TVAPTIEYTQAT
+1308 VYLYLR
-1320 SGNYNSYYK
+1320 SDYNKDVTY
-1329 LTFQGD
+1329 
-1335 DSAWINTITAVSV
+1335 SV
-1348 DGTSYT
+1348 VI
-1354 KKDSAG
+1354 SAG
-1360 ELSFSQNYYLDA
+1360 E
-1372 ENSIVGITLSSG
+1372 G
-1384 TREVVFSVNEKTSL
+1384 TKDL
-1398 TLEISAP
+1398 TL
-1405 FLGTPSVTIKS
+1405 TVTIPSGFFSNS
-1416 TETPGSG
+1416 TVE
-1423 ENGGSTGGNETPN
+1423 
-1436 PGAGENAVP
+1436 
-1445 TEVSIEKLTDT
+1445 
-1456 KSYRDYYALTF
+1456 
-1467 GSAYKEWV
+1467 
-1475 SSITAIKVGE
+1475 
-1485 TAYTKVDSTD
+1485 
-1495 ELNVQTYY
+1495 
-1503 LGDDGT
+1503 
-1509 MGIYLTGGF
+1509 
-1518 SDTTYQLTC
+1518 
-1527 ITEENT
+1527 
-1533 TITIVVVIPSLF
+1533 IVNN
-1545 SDTTL
+1545 
-1550 SATIQ
+1550 